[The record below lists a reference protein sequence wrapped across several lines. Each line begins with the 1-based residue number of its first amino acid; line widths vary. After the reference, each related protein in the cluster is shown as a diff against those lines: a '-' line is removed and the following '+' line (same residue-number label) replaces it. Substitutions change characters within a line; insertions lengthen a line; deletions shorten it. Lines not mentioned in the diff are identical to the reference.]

1 MWRLNS
7 VCIPAVKRNDH
18 VIVAYFYNSASTR
31 NSSSSTAS
39 ALKPNVCGS
48 SIAFSFH
55 HAFSSCDQSRFAIN
69 KAGQLV

>member
-1 MWRLNS
+1 MRRFHS

-18 VIVAYFYNSASTR
+18 VIVAYLTTVQALEIP
-31 NSSSSTAS
+31 SSSTVS
-39 ALKPNVCGS
+39 ALKPSVCGRS
-48 SIAFSFH
+48 KAFSFQ